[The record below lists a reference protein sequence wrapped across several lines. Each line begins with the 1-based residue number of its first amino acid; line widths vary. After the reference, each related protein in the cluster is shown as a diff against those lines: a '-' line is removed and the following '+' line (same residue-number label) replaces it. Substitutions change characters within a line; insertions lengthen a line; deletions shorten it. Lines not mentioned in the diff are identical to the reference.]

1 MITQAY
7 IGIWVALRETKNMEP
22 NYLGALF
29 ATFICIAMLK
39 LFNELANKF
48 ADRICAQRAAKTRR

>member
-1 MITQAY
+1 
-7 IGIWVALRETKNMEP
+7 MEP